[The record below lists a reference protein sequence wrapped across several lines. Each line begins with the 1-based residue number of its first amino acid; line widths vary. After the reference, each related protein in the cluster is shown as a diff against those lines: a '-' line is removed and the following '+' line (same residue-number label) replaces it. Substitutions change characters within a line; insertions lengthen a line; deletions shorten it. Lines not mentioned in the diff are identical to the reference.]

1 MALWFLFIEKG
12 VCENGRRIEE
22 GVIDKQLQKKVD
34 LTQEGDFA
42 ECLKMVKKEYPKAN
56 GAFLDTDAWEP
67 ECYALTEATKIES
80 SPLSTS
86 YGCIFKGTIF
96 GNI

>member
-1 MALWFLFIEKG
+1 MTLSILFIEEG
-12 VCENGRRIEE
+12 ACESGRRIEE
-22 GVIDKQLQKKVD
+22 GVIDKELQTKVD
-34 LTQEGDFA
+34 IESSDFA
-42 ECLKMVKKEYPKAN
+42 ECLKMVRKEYPKSN

>member
-1 MALWFLFIEKG
+1 MNLFIEEV

-22 GVIDKQLQKKVD
+22 GVIDKELQTKVNV
-34 LTQEGDFA
+34 ESSDFA
-42 ECLKMVKKEYPKAN
+42 GCIKMVQKEYPKAN
-56 GAFLDTDAWEP
+56 GAFLDTDAWAP

-86 YGCIFKGTIF
+86 YGCIFKG
-96 GNI
+96 GNNYIV

>member
-1 MALWFLFIEKG
+1 MALWFLFIEKN

-67 ECYALTEATKIES
+67 ECYALTEAIKIES